1 MAFAQRHGPHNPS
14 WVAAFMNFMIAVP
27 CLTLAA
33 NVVATTLVLWRICTY
48 YFTVKKLERFEG
60 GPDVQEMHG
69 GAQYYRLLIIIIES
83 GGMYCLTWLLLLS
96 FEFAG
101 SPAVHICLSI
111 IGQLTGIYPT
121 LIIVLVSLNLTQD
134 NVQVLNDT
142 GIEFGRGTMRLS
154 TFSRTVNFTSTHDSH
169 GLNGSSSGGDCDTG
183 IAITTEDGGQCVT
196 DIT

>member
-14 WVAAFMNFMIAVP
+14 WVAAFMKFMIAVP

-33 NVVATTLVLWRICTY
+33 NVVATTLVLWRIWCVQETSLILIQCGPTLIGNFSSTY

-111 IGQLTGIYPT
+111 IGQLTVRLLFT
-121 LIIVLVSLNLTQD
+121 FTMDNVDRLNL
-134 NVQVLNDT
+134 V
-142 GIEFGRGTMRLS
+142 
-154 TFSRTVNFTSTHDSH
+154 TFLT
-169 GLNGSSSGGDCDTG
+169 
-183 IAITTEDGGQCVT
+183 
-196 DIT
+196 